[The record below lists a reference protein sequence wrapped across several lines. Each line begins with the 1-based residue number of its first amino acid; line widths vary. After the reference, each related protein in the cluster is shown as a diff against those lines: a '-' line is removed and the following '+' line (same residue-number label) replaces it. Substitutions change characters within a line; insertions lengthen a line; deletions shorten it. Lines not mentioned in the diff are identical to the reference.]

1 LSCDDPAVPHEHDDG
16 ENARDA
22 LAVLTA
28 SYEDTGTMTA
38 LFDGIVSEV
47 EIDTELSAKALGM
60 LGGIA
65 AVIIRLV
72 EYSEDATSVEDRA
85 ALADLARGTTK
96 DATLHFM
103 EMITVA
109 RRLVDYCSQKTG
121 TDNRGILASLGFD
134 LNVGE

>member
-1 LSCDDPAVPHEHDDG
+1 MPHEHDDG

-38 LFDGIVSEV
+38 LFDGIVGEAD
-47 EIDTELSAKALGM
+47 IDTDLAAKALGL

-65 AVIIRLV
+65 AVINRLV
-72 EYSEDATSVEDRA
+72 EYSEDATSAEDSA
-85 ALADLARGTTK
+85 ALADLARGTTQ
-96 DATLHFM
+96 DATQHLM

-109 RRLVDYCSQKTG
+109 RRLVDYCSEKTG

-134 LNVGE
+134 LNGGE